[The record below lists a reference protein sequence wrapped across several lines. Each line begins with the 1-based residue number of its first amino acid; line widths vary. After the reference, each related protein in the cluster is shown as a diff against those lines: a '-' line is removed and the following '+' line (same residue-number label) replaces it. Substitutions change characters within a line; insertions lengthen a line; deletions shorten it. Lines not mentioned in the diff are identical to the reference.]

1 MLLLSPM
8 FTYCA
13 KNCNSAGARCV
24 VGFLEASTVVWTAGA
39 TTDDSELFCYCLW
52 VHAPTFAPMRLKFGG
67 YSSTPNSTRGTKYE
81 IDFCVIK
88 IPAFLYRQLYTV
100 ELSLSSAASEVGD
113 QPYFPR
119 RRNRI
124 VSFAHL
130 SNFRDTTF
138 HFASTGC

>member
-1 MLLLSPM
+1 MVTPLRQIPPVGP
-8 FTYCA
+8 
-13 KNCNSAGARCV
+13 KN
-24 VGFLEASTVVWTAGA
+24 
-39 TTDDSELFCYCLW
+39 
-52 VHAPTFAPMRLKFGG
+52 
-67 YSSTPNSTRGTKYE
+67 E

-88 IPAFLYRQLYTV
+88 IPAFLYGRLYTV
-100 ELSLSSAASEVGD
+100 ELPLSSAASEVGD

-130 SNFRDTTF
+130 SNFSDTPF